1 MLREDS
7 MILTFHVPP
16 QTRGLRLYDFVS
28 LEKLNKNIKK
38 IGKFCNR
45 EIRPIIRAF
54 PFDL

>member
-38 IGKFCNR
+38 LEKSVTAKLDR
-45 EIRPIIRAF
+45 
-54 PFDL
+54 